1 MGSFVLIDEIF
12 FGGLI
17 FILKKYFLLIFLFLF
32 VFVVLPVNFAEDNT
46 LEGGVVV
53 PPIGGPDITP
63 TKVIKSLDENFTT
76 NVMSNETN
84 NGVEI
89 NNTYSTVVNHGF
101 INASN
106 LTKCYGEN
114 QTFQGFVN
122 LTGVDEVY
130 LTNIEIEILITRLS
144 TGASK
149 WYHIPVNFDGYFEIP
164 INLAPGNYHVV
175 IPRSFYIGGNIS
187 GSNLLKD
194 PVPFYNIF
202 ILNPNANQTQ
212 TFLDYDENSFVY
224 GFKGQK
230 LVGTLKTQDDNFLSN
245 QIVEIEITRNS
256 NGASKTYFVTTNIN
270 GEYNLPINLAEEG
283 SYTFRCTYRGTDKY
297 TGSNCMLREYCELP
311 L

>member
-1 MGSFVLIDEIF
+1 MRKYLILLAFMMFI
-12 FGGLI
+12 LI
-17 FILKKYFLLIFLFLF
+17 FI
-32 VFVVLPVNFAEDNT
+32 PSSFAEDNALKDIVLIHPAGE
-46 LEGGVVV
+46 LEFNS
-53 PPIGGPDITP
+53 
-63 TKVIKSLDENFTT
+63 TKNVASLDENFTT
-76 NVMSNETN
+76 NVVSNETN
-84 NGVEI
+84 KGVEI
-89 NNTYSTVVNHGF
+89 NNTVNAIVNSGF
-101 INASN
+101 KNASN
-106 LTKCYGEN
+106 LTKWYGEN
-114 QTFQGFVN
+114 QTFQGFV
-122 LTGVDEVY
+122 D
-130 LTNIEIEILITRLS
+130 LTNLNENVGYMEILVSITRLS
-144 TGASK
+144 NGTSK
-149 WYHIPVNFDGYFEIP
+149 MYHIPVNFDGYFEIP

-187 GSNLLKD
+187 EGNLLKD

-256 NGASKTYFVTTNIN
+256 NGASKTYFVITNIN